1 RSSRS
6 IAAVLEGFKAIEAR
20 VRVLYGRG
28 EASWPDLGPAISG
41 DFICMIPDDAVA
53 APEALAEFA
62 ARLNRAPE
70 TDALYSDEDRID
82 EDLRRSRPFFK
93 PDWSPEYLESFPY
106 LSSLACYRTAVVRKT
121 GWLDG
126 GGALPDD
133 YDLALRFTELSQQI
147 AHIPKV

>member
-1 RSSRS
+1 
-6 IAAVLEGFKAIEAR
+6 
-20 VRVLYGRG
+20 
-28 EASWPDLGPAISG
+28 
-41 DFICMIPDDAVA
+41 
-53 APEALAEFA
+53 
-62 ARLNRAPE
+62 
-70 TDALYSDEDRID
+70 
-82 EDLRRSRPFFK
+82 RRSRPFFK

-147 AHIPKV
+147 AHIPKVLCHRSRKDGQGPENKENAIPCLEGRLRRLGVRGSVSAG